1 MYGTLFKPCSS
12 GSEDKVGG
20 TFYITMV
27 KILSCTCH
35 TGIYRILMTEQT
47 AVDKREAVAFGMQ
60 CHGLS
65 QSGGVVFDGDVLEGD
80 VAPLHLDRIGA
91 ECAHGFACF
100 GQTHVGMVVPCDDGV
115 LNILAAYFYIGEPR
129 GHDEF
134 LLVGASFDE
143 YHLMIVHK
151 CSAHLYGIIDIAEL
165 SRSVACHDECVR
177 IVVFACGSG
186 CQ

>member
-1 MYGTLFKPCSS
+1 MC
-12 GSEDKVGG
+12 
-20 TFYITMV
+20 
-27 KILSCTCH
+27 
-35 TGIYRILMTEQT
+35 
-47 AVDKREAVAFGMQ
+47 
-60 CHGLS
+60 
-65 QSGGVVFDGDVLEGD
+65 
-80 VAPLHLDRIGA
+80 LD
-91 ECAHGFACF
+91 
-100 GQTHVGMVVPCDDGV
+100 VGMVVPCDDGV